1 MDGVKLDVI
10 DNCGTIDGFLNGLL
24 TTLVFDVLFVID
36 QVLVLTLRDILALIL
51 ELQEESAWL
60 HLE

>member
-36 QVLVLTLRDILALIL
+36 QVLVLALRDILALIL
-51 ELQEESAWL
+51 KLQEESAWL